1 MTAAPFLTHP
11 KLELAGVRHAFFTR
25 NGGVS
30 TGIYDSLNL
39 GLGSRD
45 DPDHVGENRRRAAA
59 VFGLGP
65 EALLTCFQ
73 IHSPIVVTV
82 PFDGPAPEADGVATA
97 APGLICGALS
107 ADCAPIL
114 MADPQAR
121 VVAAVH
127 AGWKG
132 ALGGAAEAGV
142 AAMLALGARA
152 DRIVAV
158 VGPCIGPRSY
168 EVGMD
173 FLDRFG
179 AEDPGSTRFFR
190 LGVTADKRLFDLP
203 AYVLDRLAR
212 AGIEGAEWIGRDTC
226 TEEAAFFS
234 NRRAVKREEG
244 DYGRLL
250 SAIALTS

>member
-1 MTAAPFLTHP
+1 MSDTPLLTHP
-11 KLELAGVRHAFFTR
+11 KLDLAGVRHAFFTR
-25 NGGVS
+25 KGGAS

-45 DPDHVGENRRRAAA
+45 DPDHVRENRRRAAA
-59 VFGLGP
+59 AFDLPP
-65 EALLTCFQ
+65 EALNTCYQ
-73 IHSPIVVTV
+73 IHSTLVVTA
-82 PFDGPAPEADGVATA
+82 PFEGPAPEADGSATA
-97 APGLICGALS
+97 TPGVICGALS

-142 AAMLALGARA
+142 AAMLALGAQPG
-152 DRIVAV
+152 RIAAV

-173 FLDRFG
+173 FLDRFV
-179 AEDPGSTRFFR
+179 AEDPGSARFFR

-226 TEEAAFFS
+226 AEEAAFFS